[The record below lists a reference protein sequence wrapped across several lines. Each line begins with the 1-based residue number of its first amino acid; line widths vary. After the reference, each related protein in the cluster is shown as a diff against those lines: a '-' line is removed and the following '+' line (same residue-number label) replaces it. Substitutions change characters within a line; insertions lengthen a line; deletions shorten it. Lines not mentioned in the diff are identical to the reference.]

1 MAVFTAPAVGAPCLD
16 TTLGGDAAN
25 CYITVE
31 ELTNFLRC
39 RVSSSGDTTSSDSLL
54 KPLFDAISDNT
65 MLAEGLLLRST
76 TYIDQHADRFIGR
89 RVDDGQA
96 LEWPRVYAY
105 RASPRRV
112 YPSTSIPDDIKVA
125 QVYFCAY
132 LQAKADPFSIL
143 PLGINEDVTAEPG
156 SVTQGV
162 VTREGT
168 LTEESYLRGL
178 YTVRYSP
185 REESSTTTTRTNKIV
200 TETKSNSR
208 GLGYN
213 DRSIEHYM
221 LGAVDIMRP
230 LFRSL
235 YRTGRRMV

>member
-16 TTLGGDAAN
+16 TTVGTDTAN
-25 CYITVE
+25 TYIGTD
-31 ELTNFLRC
+31 ELVNFLRC

-54 KPLFDAISDNT
+54 KPLFDAITDNT
-65 MLAEGLLLRST
+65 LLAEGLLLRST
-76 TYIDQHADRFIGR
+76 TYIDNYADRFIGE
-89 RVDDGQA
+89 RVEPTQS
-96 LEWPRVYAY
+96 LEWPRIYAY
-105 RASPRRV
+105 RMSPRRM
-112 YPSTSIPDDIKVA
+112 YPSNIIPDDIKVA

-132 LQAKADPFSIL
+132 LQAKSDPFAIL
-143 PLGINEDVTAEPG
+143 PLGINEDVTSTPG

-178 YTVRYSP
+178 YTVKYSP
-185 REESSTTTTRTNKIV
+185 RSESSSTTTRTNKIV

-230 LFRSL
+230 LLRSI
-235 YRTGRRMV
+235 YRTGRRMI

>member
-1 MAVFTAPAVGAPCLD
+1 MYKRQGAPCLD

-89 RVDDGQA
+89 RLDDTQA
-96 LEWPRVYAY
+96 LEWPRIYAY
-105 RASPRRV
+105 RVSPRRV

-213 DRSIEHYM
+213 DRTIEHYM